1 MSGST
6 PFVAPPC
13 SLLAIVL
20 PPHFSLTLSIFSPPP
35 APRVCS
41 FHSPLLPSSIDGR
54 HDFQKAGAF
63 LLLLLPWIKFCCC
76 AAHRSLRKAKS
87 LRGSRRRA
95 LSFEGGSVDTAV
107 GTEHEKERAKKK
119 QLAKRK
125 RYAKSY
131 ILTKTW
137 SEMALDGREKKQMEK
152 DQKVRRKISLKLH
165 TKTKVEGSFSKEDL
179 EDEGLSYT
187 LGEEKEIDAYSK
199 NHRIARQ
206 ASTGEEHALS
216 PFDLRELKRKGQ
228 LTERSPG
235 GSNRSG
241 NRRSVVNHIKDT
253 LTVAKSTSRIQYQ
266 DKMARKLTLCGVNSD
281 RLAL

>member
-1 MSGST
+1 M
-6 PFVAPPC
+6 
-13 SLLAIVL
+13 
-20 PPHFSLTLSIFSPPP
+20 
-35 APRVCS
+35 CS
-41 FHSPLLPSSIDGR
+41 FHSPLLPFSIDGR
-54 HDFQKAGAF
+54 RDFQKAGAF

-76 AAHRSLRKAKS
+76 YTAHRSLRKAKS
-87 LRGSRRRA
+87 LRVSRRRA
-95 LSFEGGSVDTAV
+95 LSFEGGSVDTEHD
-107 GTEHEKERAKKK
+107 TEDDKERAKKK
-119 QLAKRK
+119 QLAKRR

-137 SEMALDGREKKQMEK
+137 SEMALEGREKKQMEK
-152 DQKVRRKISLKLH
+152 DQKERRKISLKLH
-165 TKTKVEGSFSKEDL
+165 TKTKVEGTFSKEDL

-228 LTERSPG
+228 LTVRSPG

-241 NRRSVVNHIKDT
+241 KRRSVVNHIKDT